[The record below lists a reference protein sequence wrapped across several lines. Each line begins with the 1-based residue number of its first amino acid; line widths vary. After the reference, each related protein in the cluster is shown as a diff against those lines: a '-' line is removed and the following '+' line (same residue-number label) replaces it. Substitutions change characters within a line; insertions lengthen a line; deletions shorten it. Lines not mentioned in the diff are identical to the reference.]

1 MYLPRNIWFV
11 LVVIMIS
18 SCSTETLDVT
28 SPTGK
33 LGVTVEPMEGKA
45 YDKITFSVNYD
56 GKTILSQTELGLE
69 TDVQKFYGNLKLKSV
84 SKAKRIVD
92 DYKMITGKRSHC
104 INEAFERTIIGYMK
118 RVSNFSQ
125 ARQQEAARRH
135 YATPGQL

>member
-1 MYLPRNIWFV
+1 MYLPRHIWFV

-56 GKTILSQTELGLE
+56 GKTILPKQNWGWKQT
-69 TDVQKFYGNLKLKSV
+69 F
-84 SKAKRIVD
+84 
-92 DYKMITGKRSHC
+92 RSFME
-104 INEAFERTIIGYMK
+104 I
-118 RVSNFSQ
+118 
-125 ARQQEAARRH
+125 
-135 YATPGQL
+135 